1 MTGNFGKASATH
13 KYATA
18 GGKLIGLTVTDPN
31 GDAGTTKPTSITV
44 FGRLAGD
51 FSYPS
56 VLNFGDHALFTTTV
70 TNGTKTLKGTYNFTF
85 NWDYKD
91 GGTNLTKVSVTTLP
105 ATSSTYHIIRASGL
119 VPVTVT
125 VTDTY
130 GDSTVPSLTHGIP
143 VGGLLGI
150 DCGYGSNE
158 AIQNA
163 TGYPGP
169 DGTLSSGNAGI
180 PTLDSGC
187 TWAGGP
193 DLTGVLMPL
202 VSDNPTGTLGPS
214 CCLFKGGGFTA
225 EIVYVQGGA
234 SKINGFDVTLS
245 WNPKILYAVEFD
257 QGGLFWSGG
266 NSFTGSSTIDNTAG
280 MAVLSQAILSPPA
293 PQGSISGNVTL
304 FRIRFDVV
312 GIGATSLIISNGV
325 VEDATSSFV
334 PPPLPHAT
342 IQGSFISSNI
352 PDAIAGVPLGYSVS
366 WTLSPNPEVPGSA
379 LSLVATA
386 SCTSCTLPLSY
397 RWDTDSVQG
406 YPAPGFTQTIE
417 ATGQSVTIAAPTATL
432 LAHRVTLIVNDTLGH
447 VAEATRRLPLA
458 GPVVVPPA
466 TLSVGT
472 PGSFTARWLGGIP
485 PYSGTTGQ
493 VGVKWILCNSNTG
506 PTQLIC
512 SNPTTATT
520 TTAAQVNTIQNTYKF
535 AGVFTGTVIVTDTS
549 GSDSWLPT
557 TPPTTATF
565 QVNVTGTPKAFTVTL
580 TTDTAFSG
588 TITGTTAKLTATI
601 TYNSGYPTLARSN
614 LFNYTFFFG
623 DGTFSTFQANG
634 LTGSKTH
641 TFGSVP
647 TSPAIVVIQELSS
660 NSLAKVKET
669 GFLIPTG
676 NFSFSPGSL
685 TSGQTVSF
693 SATGTGGQPP
703 YTYSWDFGDGAKATG
718 PSPTHTYSTSGNYTV
733 TLTLTDYWGYTF
745 ASTQTMVV
753 ASPSTTSAAS
763 TFYTE
768 VGAGIVAAVV
778 AATVGLLIVRRR
790 RKGSVAAIGSI
801 TTPPTKP

>member
-1 MTGNFGKASATH
+1 
-13 KYATA
+13 
-18 GGKLIGLTVTDPN
+18 
-31 GDAGTTKPTSITV
+31 V
-44 FGRLAGD
+44 FGRLAGG

-56 VLNFGDHALFTTTV
+56 VLNFGDRVLFTATV

-91 GGTNLTKVSVTTLP
+91 GGTNLTRVSVTTLP
-105 ATSSTYHIIRASGL
+105 ATSSTYHIMRASGL
-119 VPVTVT
+119 VPVTVK

-130 GDSTVPSLTHGIP
+130 GDSTTPSLTHNIP

-150 DCGYGSNE
+150 DCGYGSFE

-193 DLTGVLMPL
+193 DGSGVLMPL
-202 VSDNPTGTLGPS
+202 VSDNPTGS

-225 EIVYVQGGA
+225 EIVYVQGGLSA
-234 SKINGFDVTLS
+234 ISGFDVTLS

-257 QGGLFWSGG
+257 QGGLPWFDG
-266 NSFTGSSTIDNTAG
+266 NSFTATSIIDNTLG
-280 MAVLSQAILSPPA
+280 QAELAQFLLTPPA
-293 PQGSISGNVTL
+293 PLAFASGNVTL

-312 GIGATSLIISNGV
+312 GIGTTSLIISNGV
-325 VEDATSSFV
+325 VNDATSSFV

-342 IQGSFISSNI
+342 LQGSFTSSNI
-352 PDAIAGVPLGYSVS
+352 PDAIAGVTLGYTAS
-366 WTLSPNPEVPGSA
+366 WSFTPNPEVPGSP
-379 LSLVATA
+379 LTLVATA
-386 SCTSCTLPLSY
+386 TCTSCTGALTFK
-397 RWDTDSVQG
+397 WDTDSVQG
-406 YPAPGFTQTIE
+406 YPAAGFTQTIE
-417 ATGQSVTIAAPTATL
+417 AAGQSVSITAPTATL
-432 LAHRVTLIVNDTLGH
+432 LAHRVTLIVNDTAGH

-458 GPVVVPPA
+458 GPVVVPPG
-466 TLSVGT
+466 TLSVGSS
-472 PGSFTARWLGGIP
+472 GSFIAKWLGGIP

-512 SNPTTATT
+512 SSPTSATT
-520 TTAAQVNTIQNTYKF
+520 MTAAQINTVQNIYKF
-535 AGVFTGTVIVTDTS
+535 SGVFTGTVAVTDTS
-549 GSDSWLPT
+549 GQEPWLPT

-565 QVNVTGTPKAFTVTL
+565 QVNVTGSPKAFTVVL

-588 TITGTTAKLTATI
+588 TIVGTTVKLTATI
-601 TYNSGYPTLARSN
+601 TYDSGYPTLARSS
-614 LFNYTFFFG
+614 LFSYTFIFG
-623 DGTFSTFQANG
+623 DGTSSTFQATG
-634 LTGSKTH
+634 LIGSKTH

-647 TSPAIVVIQELSS
+647 TSPAMVVIQELSS
-660 NSLAKVKET
+660 NSLAKIKET

-685 TSGQTVSF
+685 TSGQIATF
-693 SATGTGGQPP
+693 TATGLAGQPP

-718 PSPTHTYSTSGNYTV
+718 SSPTHTYSAPGNYTV
-733 TLTLTDYWGYTF
+733 TLTLTDYWGHTF
-745 ASTQTMVV
+745 ASTQTVVV
-753 ASPSTTSAAS
+753 AATPPNNSNTS
-763 TFYTE
+763 TFYAE
-768 VGAGIVAAVV
+768 VGAGIAAAVV
-778 AATVGLLIVRRR
+778 AATAGLLIVRKRK
-790 RKGSVAAIGSI
+790 KGSVSVTGSV
-801 TTPPTKP
+801 TTSRTKP